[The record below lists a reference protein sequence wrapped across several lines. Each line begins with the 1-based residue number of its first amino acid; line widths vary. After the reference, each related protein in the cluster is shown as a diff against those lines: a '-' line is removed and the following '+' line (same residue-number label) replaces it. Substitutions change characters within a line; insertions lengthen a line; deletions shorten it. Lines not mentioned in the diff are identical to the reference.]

1 MQGAKVPNCEYGPD
15 LTQSVRVRLSRSITK
30 VSFLTIYVF
39 FIKIEFINTGLHALF
54 KKVKTILFSP
64 KVYH

>member
-30 VSFLTIYVF
+30 VSFITIT

-64 KVYH
+64 KV